1 MFYFIFSLGVDKP
14 LVTSPG
20 YRKVLW
26 FAYDASSF
34 SVSDRADF
42 LQIEPLVIF
51 VYFESL
57 WKSAQNFKRVLETVK
72 VVYGKCAALSFIQ
85 FIRSARS
92 YFRPIFDVRFPWLDK
107 SRGFSG
113 ISSLLAIVCR

>member
-92 YFRPIFDVRFPWLDK
+92 YFRPIFD
-107 SRGFSG
+107 
-113 ISSLLAIVCR
+113 

>member
-1 MFYFIFSLGVDKP
+1 MDKP

-57 WKSAQNFKRVLETVK
+57 WKSAQNFVK
-72 VVYGKCAALSFIQ
+72 QKGN
-85 FIRSARS
+85 
-92 YFRPIFDVRFPWLDK
+92 
-107 SRGFSG
+107 
-113 ISSLLAIVCR
+113 